1 MINKRQAILLILIC
15 AISTKIQRLPSM
27 ISLGV
32 GRDAWIIVLA
42 LGLIDTIFLAF
53 ALWFFNRHNSTH
65 STFDVVKNS
74 MGNFMGR
81 IVCFALFLYFGLKSI
96 LPSEA
101 IHDLFA
107 NVLFDTLDFKLFGL
121 ILLGVV
127 VFGCIKGLRTMG
139 RQCEIYAA
147 LIGVGI
153 AGVLFLG
160 FTNCRLERVFPMLE
174 NSVLSLTVE
183 AIKDNVWFG
192 DFMILI
198 YLTGKV
204 SLNRDQ
210 KLGWNLVLPY
220 FAVVCVI
227 VPLSFVLFTS
237 LYGNL
242 AALQGNAISSLT
254 QFSILALDIGRVGWF
269 FVLFEQVSTVLAQ
282 SIFILMAT
290 DCFCKTFGIKSP
302 VIPIWVLAAGLF
314 MLDNF
319 VFNNAEIESFRFRD
333 TVYLTNL
340 IIEAFLVVVLIISSL
355 ICKKKEKLAYICAKN
370 THKNAKSPQKTAI
383 SGQKMQKSGK
393 IENAG
398 APKLNKMQNRNAES
412 DVSNGGKNKLKNNK
426 NAPKRKTALVAAEV
440 QDG

>member
-1 MINKRQAILLILIC
+1 MVNKRQAILLILIS

-32 GRDAWIIVLA
+32 GRDAWLIVLT
-42 LGLIDTIFLAF
+42 LGLIDTILLIF

-65 STFDVVKNS
+65 SAFDVVKNS
-74 MGNFMGR
+74 LGDFMGR
-81 IVCFALFLYFGLKSI
+81 VVCFALFLYFGLKSI
-96 LPSEA
+96 LPSES

-107 NVLFDTLDFKLFGL
+107 NVLFDTLDFKFFGL

-127 VFGCIKGLRTMG
+127 IFGCVKGLRTMG
-139 RQCEIYAA
+139 RQCEIYAV

-160 FTNCRLERVFPMLE
+160 FTNCRFERVFPMFE
-174 NSVLSLTVE
+174 NSFKALSTE

-220 FAVVCVI
+220 FVVVCLI
-227 VPLSFVLFTS
+227 VPLSYVLFTS

-254 QFSILALDIGRVGWF
+254 QFSVLALDIGRVGWF

-302 VIPIWVLAAGLF
+302 VIPIWVLATGLF

-319 VFNNAEIESFRFRD
+319 VFNNAEIESFKFRE

-340 IIEAFLVVVLIISSL
+340 IIEAFLVVSLIISSL
-355 ICKKKEKLAYICAKN
+355 ICKKKEKMALKHAQK
-370 THKNAKSPQKTAI
+370 TPKSAKSPQNTA
-383 SGQKMQKSGK
+383 SLAQKPQKSGK
-393 IENAG
+393 TETASALKLSKTQNNNAKNNVG
-398 APKLNKMQNRNAES
+398 
-412 DVSNGGKNKLKNNK
+412 NGGDNKLKNRK
-426 NAPKRKTALVAAEV
+426 NTPKRKAALMAAEV